1 MMKLGFVSA
10 ILPEL
15 SLKQVVQF
23 AAGNGFATVELMC
36 WPVGRA
42 ERRYAGVTHVDVT
55 NFTQDNAARVKE
67 NVAAAG
73 ITISG
78 LGDYP
83 NPLTPSKEEAQVAI
97 DHIRQVIL
105 AAELLGI
112 EVVNTF
118 IGRDPAKSVEDNW
131 PHFLAT
137 WPPLLRFAEN
147 YGVKIGIE
155 NCPMAFTKD
164 E

>member
-1 MMKLGFVSA
+1 
-10 ILPEL
+10 
-15 SLKQVVQF
+15 
-23 AAGNGFATVELMC
+23 
-36 WPVGRA
+36 
-42 ERRYAGVTHVDVT
+42 
-55 NFTQDNAARVKE
+55 
-67 NVAAAG
+67 
-73 ITISG
+73 
-78 LGDYP
+78 
-83 NPLTPSKEEAQVAI
+83 
-97 DHIRQVIL
+97 VIL

-164 E
+164 EWPAWRQEPSTHVCHLAPHV